1 MMQLRRREEPSLFGK
16 ALVVLHETHLI
27 LTIPP
32 RRQNYTT
39 GQVVNRTAK
48 QTEFK
53 KTGIDL

>member
-16 ALVVLHETHLI
+16 ALVVLHETQLI
-27 LTIPP
+27 FTIPP

-48 QTEFK
+48 QTEFEEN
-53 KTGIDL
+53 GN